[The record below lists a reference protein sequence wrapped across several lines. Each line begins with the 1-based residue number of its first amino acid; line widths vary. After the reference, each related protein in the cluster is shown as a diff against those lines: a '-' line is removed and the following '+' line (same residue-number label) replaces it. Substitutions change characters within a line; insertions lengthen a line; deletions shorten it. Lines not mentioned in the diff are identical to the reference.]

1 MPAVT
6 TTTPAPAT
14 AATTATPPPQTPP
27 AQTPP
32 ASSQQAHASASK
44 TPVSLLTAGGGWS
57 PSTFQVE
64 VDRPSGLLL
73 LKQQEQEEECVAMV
87 DLKTVGTA
95 LLCSEEEAQAKGDGK
110 DGVSVSVS
118 AGAAAAGGAAE
129 GERRNVV
136 NVEVGGKA
144 LVMRVSREE

>member
-1 MPAVT
+1 M
-6 TTTPAPAT
+6 
-14 AATTATPPPQTPP
+14 PPP
-27 AQTPP
+27 QTPP

-64 VDRPSGLLL
+64 VDGPSGLLL

-95 LLCSEEEAQAKGDGK
+95 LLCSEQEAQAKGDGK
-110 DGVSVSVS
+110 EGVSVS

-129 GERRNVV
+129 GGRRNVV

-144 LVMRVSREE
+144 LVMRVSREEEEEEE